1 MNWFCSQEIK
11 KCRKPT
17 FMTRKE
23 RKELLK
29 LLQEHVSNISNLQ
42 FGDYVLAEALT
53 QKTKVYCSLHFP
65 DRLYYFYDIINS
77 NFRASTNDANASRQA
92 WDQAQGRLLAIAHLM
107 LEELKITDTGTGI
120 SFLRITISISFL
132 IIASYILW
140 TFNSRAKWQWLTDHP
155 KRIPLYLS
163 VQSVIILISALIL
176 TNNKQG
182 KFIEWVG
189 IIISLLS
196 LIIST
201 LV

>member
-1 MNWFCSQEIK
+1 
-11 KCRKPT
+11 
-17 FMTRKE
+17 MTRKE

-42 FGDYVLAEALT
+42 FGNYVLAEALT
-53 QKTKVYCSLHFP
+53 QKTKVYCSLYFP
-65 DRLYYFYDIINS
+65 DRSYYFYDIINS
-77 NFRASTNDANASRQA
+77 NFRASTNDANASRLA
-92 WDQAQGRLLAIAHLM
+92 WDQAQGRLLAISHLM
-107 LEELKITDTGTGI
+107 LEELKITNVGTGI
-120 SFLRITISISFL
+120 SFLRIIISISFL
-132 IIASYILW
+132 LASYILW
-140 TFNSRAKWQWLTDHP
+140 TFNSRVKWQWLADHP